1 MSISRANKLI
11 IKEITNMTNYRK
23 DESGFVG
30 YEYNEITVDQSME
43 SVYLDGYQN
52 FGWELEGSAAPI
64 GGISSVILKF
74 KRDRKHRR
82 SPEITR
88 LQRQFDSCVNEIVS
102 LERSKGILSSAVAY
116 ITGIIGSA
124 FMAGSVF
131 AYLGDMIPLMIILA
145 IPGLVG
151 WIVPY
156 FCYVAIRKK
165 KTSKVDPFID
175 QKYDEIYTVCEKA
188 NGLLS
193 GN

>member
-1 MSISRANKLI
+1 
-11 IKEITNMTNYRK
+11 MTSFEK

-43 SVYLDGYQN
+43 SVYADGYQN

-82 SPEITR
+82 SAEITR
-88 LQRQFDSCVNEIVS
+88 LQRQFDSCVHEIVT
-102 LERSKGILSSAVAY
+102 LERSKGLAAAATAY
-116 ITGIIGSA
+116 ITGVIGSA

-131 AYLGDMIPLMIILA
+131 AYLSDNIPLMIILA
-145 IPGLVG
+145 IPAFIG

-165 KTSKVDPFID
+165 KTSKVNPFID

-188 NGLLS
+188 NSLLAA
-193 GN
+193 NK